1 MVAQLNDLCMDHLL
15 FVLIIFV
22 GAGALD
28 GWDGDLCRVVD
39 LEVDGGDGDGDGGG
53 GLRPRKDL
61 SRIVDFDD
69 GDGGCGLGVD

>member
-1 MVAQLNDLCMDHLL
+1 MRLVDWEGGQDLS
-15 FVLIIFV
+15 
-22 GAGALD
+22 
-28 GWDGDLCRVVD
+28 RVVD

>member
-1 MVAQLNDLCMDHLL
+1 MVAQLNDLCMYHWL

-22 GAGALD
+22 GAGTLD

-39 LEVDGGDGDGDGGG
+39 LEVDGVDGGG

-61 SRIVDFDD
+61 SRIVDFDE

>member
-1 MVAQLNDLCMDHLL
+1 MVAQLNDLCMYHWL

-22 GAGALD
+22 GAGTLD

-39 LEVDGGDGDGDGGG
+39 LEVDGGDGGG

>member
-1 MVAQLNDLCMDHLL
+1 MVAQLNDLCMYHWL

-22 GAGALD
+22 GAGTLD

-39 LEVDGGDGDGDGGG
+39 LEVDGGDGL
-53 GLRPRKDL
+53 GLRKDL
-61 SRIVDFDD
+61 SRIVDFDE

>member
-1 MVAQLNDLCMDHLL
+1 MVAQLNDLCMDLLL

-28 GWDGDLCRVVD
+28 GWDRDLCRVVD
-39 LEVDGGDGDGDGGG
+39 LEVDGGD

>member
-1 MVAQLNDLCMDHLL
+1 MVAQLNDLCMYHWL

-39 LEVDGGDGDGDGGG
+39 LEVDGVAVDGGG

>member
-1 MVAQLNDLCMDHLL
+1 MVAQLNDLCMYHWL

-22 GAGALD
+22 GAGTLD

-39 LEVDGGDGDGDGGG
+39 GEDGGG

-61 SRIVDFDD
+61 SRIVDFDE